1 MDTIGGHRCSCD
13 PGYELRSNNK
23 DCEGRGSKQYCKE
36 QGIEKNAVGIT
47 IFVRNAH
54 TLIWLEHSYGLEDLN
69 SKLMLAFFYRGTND
83 SFAAAYV
90 SEYSTVITT
99 KRRLLTNVQ
108 SRATIEWDFSR
119 EM

>member
-54 TLIWLEHSYGLEDLN
+54 TLIWLKHSYGLEDLN

-90 SEYSTVITT
+90 SEYSTFITT
-99 KRRLLTNVQ
+99 
-108 SRATIEWDFSR
+108 
-119 EM
+119 